1 MTARVLVAG
10 IGNIFLGDD
19 GFGTEVAR
27 ALAAEDLPDWVRLA
41 DYGISGM
48 HLAYDLASGYET
60 VILLDAT
67 ARGEPPGTV
76 SVIELDRPDEAP
88 GGEEAML
95 LDAHGMQPD
104 LVLSMLGVL
113 GGQPGRVLL
122 VGCEPAS
129 TDYGMG
135 LSAPVAAAVG
145 PAVRAV
151 LDLIGAERRD
161 PSSPPVSHGAG

>member
-1 MTARVLVAG
+1 M
-10 IGNIFLGDD
+10 
-19 GFGTEVAR
+19 
-27 ALAAEDLPDWVRLA
+27 RLA

-88 GGEEAML
+88 GGAAAML

-113 GGQPGRVLL
+113 GGQAGPDSACRLQ
-122 VGCEPAS
+122 PAS

-135 LSAPVAAAVG
+135 LSPPVAAAVG
-145 PAVRAV
+145 AAVRAV
-151 LDLIGAERRD
+151 LDLIDAETPRAVQRTGQPRRRASQGEREGNHV
-161 PSSPPVSHGAG
+161 PGHTR

>member
-1 MTARVLVAG
+1 VTARVLVAG

-67 ARGEPPGTV
+67 ARGE
-76 SVIELDRPDEAP
+76 A
-88 GGEEAML
+88 AML

-113 GGQPGRVLL
+113 GGQAGRVLL

-135 LSAPVAAAVG
+135 LSPPVAAAVG

-151 LDLIGAERRD
+151 LGLLADKNVIDAERRE
-161 PSSPPVSHGAG
+161 PSSPPVSHGTG